1 MSGASPSRGFA
12 ILALPIVVLLGVF
25 FFLPIGMVL
34 SLAFKPYD
42 QVTLIGEGYT
52 LANFARFLGNAE
64 HLWTLARTLGIS
76 AATTVLCILLGFPVA
91 WQLHSLRSAQARLWL
106 TLVVLLPL
114 MISLVVA
121 SFSWMLIIGNNGVLN
136 SLLMKAGLISS
147 PIHMMNTVAG
157 VIVVTVFSHISYSI
171 LTIFASLE
179 NIDPSMVRAARIH
192 GATETQILTRVIL
205 PLSLP
210 GMVSG
215 GVIVFSLSMAAFVIP
230 FLIGG
235 GRVVVMPLLVYQYT
249 VQFFDWPGAA
259 TLSVLLLVLTLAA
272 TWLMTGF
279 AQRAM
284 PWERAR

>member
-1 MSGASPSRGFA
+1 MSANGNSRGFA
-12 ILALPIVVLLGVF
+12 VLALPIVLLLGVF
-25 FFLPIGMVL
+25 FFVPIGMVL
-34 SLAFKPYD
+34 GLAFKPYD

-52 LANFARFLGNAE
+52 LANFARFLGTPD
-64 HLWTLARTLGIS
+64 HLWTIARTLGIS
-76 AATTVLCILLGFPVA
+76 GATTILCIVLGFPVA
-91 WQLHSLRSAQARLWL
+91 WQLHNVKSGQARLWL

-121 SFSWMLIIGNNGVLN
+121 SFSWMLILGNNGVLN
-136 SLLMKAGLISS
+136 SLLIRIGLISS
-147 PIHMMNTVAG
+147 PIHMMNTIAG
-157 VIVVTVFSHISYSI
+157 VIIVTVFSHISYSI

-215 GVIVFSLSMAAFVIP
+215 AVIVFSLSMAAFVIP

-235 GRVVVMPLLVYQYT
+235 GRVSVMPLLVYQYT

-259 TLSVLLLVLTLAA
+259 TLSIILLVLTLMA
-272 TWLMTGF
+272 TWLMTGL